1 MTYPGISRRDPH
13 PPPLPEGIGATVRQ
27 TRDDMDNLVD
37 HKEVGFGYISE
48 SMYHMRRQA
57 YSKELP

>member
-1 MTYPGISRRDPH
+1 MTYPGISRRDP
-13 PPPLPEGIGATVRQ
+13 PGIGATVRQ
-27 TRDDMDNLVD
+27 ARDDMDNPD
-37 HKEVGFGYISE
+37 HKGVGFGYILE

>member
-1 MTYPGISRRDPH
+1 M
-13 PPPLPEGIGATVRQ
+13 RQ

-57 YSKELP
+57 TLSYRVIDAE